1 MEARQEAKE
10 LTITIRGEDRTYKQK
25 FLIYEPITLSDQDPT
40 IQKCLQEALSA
51 AKIVPED
58 IKIRTVMQV

>member
-1 MEARQEAKE
+1 M
-10 LTITIRGEDRTYKQK
+10 TITIKGDDRTYKQK
-25 FLIYEPITLSDQDPT
+25 FLIYDPITLSDSDPT

-51 AKIVPED
+51 AKITPDD